1 MSGMLLK
8 TSNGKSSGENI
19 KWEIHSESIKLPES
33 HCVRM
38 EIYGQL

>member
-1 MSGMLLK
+1 MERAVEK
-8 TSNGKSSGENI
+8 ENI